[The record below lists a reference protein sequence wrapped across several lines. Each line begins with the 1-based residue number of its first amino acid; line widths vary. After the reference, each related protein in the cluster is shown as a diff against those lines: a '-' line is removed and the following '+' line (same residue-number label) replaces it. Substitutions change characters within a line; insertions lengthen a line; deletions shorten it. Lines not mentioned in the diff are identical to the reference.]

1 MPKFT
6 SIYVDGQLKADIEQQ
21 ANIEHRN
28 LIGMMRVMVE
38 AYLKMTPAERA
49 EILSRKLAETYNNS

>member
-6 SIYVDGQLKADIEQQ
+6 SIYVDGQLKADIERQ
-21 ANIEHRN
+21 ADAEHRN
-28 LIGMMRVMVE
+28 LSGMVRVMVD